1 MRYNFEKPTGNV
13 YSMNELKALMEFI
26 NNYNDLKA
34 TNGNELNIRAG
45 LVATGKF
52 GDDNAV
58 LEKIRATKMFCG
70 GDIPSKDQCA
80 ELLVQYNAYANAKLA
95 QAKKAAEEAKSQE
108 MTYEVPA
115 GPGGAPVSLSAEE
128 MKKQGKKQ
136 SRRFTR
142 LYITRFLSVLGFAV
156 VGAWAVPLLATML
169 IGSTAAVST
178 IAAITTVASI
188 VGAIGGGILGNRL
201 FNTFGKAKLEEARRF
216 KRVYDDNS
224 ASIEK
229 QVQNSREKQNEY
241 ERMLKEFGFENSPE
255 QDLTN
260 VANQYGIDL
269 NYTADQ
275 PSAQTAQPT
284 NTPVEIGSERPAVEA
299 GDNEDS
305 GPERTMEKTDEKES
319 EGENNGATFEPYNGE
334 SIQDG
339 GVITPV
345 EYEPKQSEFEFPEEG
360 KVYPEGKIIVPD
372 VEHTELENIKGAPT
386 WEINTDDDYL
396 VYPGDPAEK
405 TILPEADEKKR
416 TALLEKVEQLRNEL
430 SQTKKYLKVNEF
442 YGIENAEAEIEK
454 LTKAQE
460 WIEKC
465 ESRESLDELEKM
477 YDATE
482 TYYYKLVAKNRPAK
496 AIRGCEAVLASLNIE
511 GGIDLL
517 KAKEEF
523 TNGGCGIA
531 RKTKLGRAITN
542 NMFYEKANELVDRY
556 KTYNVEGRVQEAYRA
571 GGEAESCHDASEEV
585 NPTLLNE
592 VLKAYSR
599 RISADKENRP
609 EVENESSM
617 KIKNRIVR
625 NFKAQ
630 RKTSGALTYAELKEL
645 DKIVRG
651 EMALQSK
658 TIAGDVEEENEM

>member
-1 MRYNFEKPTGNV
+1 MKYNFEKPTGNV

-26 NNYNDLKA
+26 DKYNELKA
-34 TNGNELNIRAG
+34 INGNELNIRAG

-58 LEKIRATKMFCG
+58 LERIRATKLFCG
-70 GDIPSKDQCA
+70 GEIPSKNQCS
-80 ELLVQYNAYANAKLA
+80 ELLVQYRDYANAKLA
-95 QAKKAAEEAKSQE
+95 QAKKTAEDAKNHE

-115 GPGGAPVSLSAEE
+115 GPGGAPIKLSAAE
-128 MKKQGKKQ
+128 MKEQGKKQ

-142 LYITRFLSVLGFAV
+142 LFITRILCVLGLAA

-178 IAAITTVASI
+178 IAAVTTVASI
-188 VGAIGGGILGNRL
+188 AGAIGGGILGNRL
-201 FNTFGKAKLEEARRF
+201 FNTFGKAKLEESRRF

-229 QVQNSREKQNEY
+229 QVQTSRESQNEY
-241 ERMLKEFGFENSPE
+241 ENMLNSFGFENSPE

-260 VANQYGIDL
+260 IANQYGIDL

-284 NTPVEIGSERPAVEA
+284 NSPVEIGSERPGVEE
-299 GDNEDS
+299 GSNEIFEVEQV
-305 GPERTMEKTDEKES
+305 PEEIDERKLAD
-319 EGENNGATFEPYNGE
+319 ENAGATFEPYNGE
-334 SIQDG
+334 DVADG
-339 GVITPV
+339 GVILPV
-345 EYEPKQSEFEFPEEG
+345 EDEPKQSIYEFPEEG

-372 VEHTELENIKGAPT
+372 GEHTELEKIKGAPT
-386 WEINTDDDYL
+386 WEIYSDDDEL
-396 VYPGDPAEK
+396 EPEDPADK

-416 TALLEKVEQLRNEL
+416 TALLEKVEKLRSEL
-430 SQTKKYLKVNEF
+430 NQTKKYLKVNEF
-442 YGIENAEAEIEK
+442 YGIEDADAEMEK
-454 LTKAQE
+454 LAKAQE

-465 ESRESLDELEKM
+465 ESRETLDELEKM

-482 TYYYKLVAKNRPAK
+482 EHYYKLVAKNRPAK

-523 TNGGCGIA
+523 TNGGCGIT
-531 RKTKLGRAITN
+531 RETKLGRAITN
-542 NMFYEKANELVDRY
+542 NMFYEKANDLVDRY

-571 GGEAESCHDASEEV
+571 DGEALSYHDASEEV
-585 NPTLLNE
+585 DPTLLNE

-630 RKTSGALTYAELKEL
+630 RKTSGALTYTELKTL
-645 DKIVRG
+645 DKLVRD

>member
-284 NTPVEIGSERPAVEA
+284 NSPVEIGSERPAVESDA
-299 GDNEDS
+299 NEDS
-305 GPERTMEKTDEKES
+305 GPERTMEQQEETKSEEIKPEEPVVEAPKTGAEFGPD
-319 EGENNGATFEPYNGE
+319 EGEDIP
-334 SIQDG
+334 DG
-339 GVITPV
+339 G
-345 EYEPKQSEFEFPEEG
+345 E
-360 KVYPEGKIIVPD
+360 
-372 VEHTELENIKGAPT
+372 IKP
-386 WEINTDDDYL
+386 TDDDSKLKKYEAPNSIYYKPHTWGL
-396 VYPGDPAEK
+396 APKDDINEPGDPVEK
-405 TILPEADEKKR
+405 TVLSEADENKR
-416 TALLEKVEQLRNEL
+416 TALLEKVEKLRSEL

-442 YGIENAEAEIEK
+442 YGIKDAKAEMEK
-454 LTKAQE
+454 LAKAQE

-482 TYYYKLVAKNRPAK
+482 AYYYKLVAKNRPAK

-523 TNGGCGIA
+523 TNGGCGIT
-531 RKTKLGRAITN
+531 RETKLGRAITN

-556 KTYNVEGRVQEAYRA
+556 KTYNVEGRVQEAYSRTD
-571 GGEAESCHDASEEV
+571 GESLSYHDASEEV

-625 NFKAQ
+625 NFKGQ

>member
-1 MRYNFEKPTGNV
+1 MGEITMRYNFEKPTGNV

-142 LYITRFLSVLGFAV
+142 LYITRFLSVLGFAI

-299 GDNEDS
+299 G
-305 GPERTMEKTDEKES
+305 
-319 EGENNGATFEPYNGE
+319 
-334 SIQDG
+334 
-339 GVITPV
+339 
-345 EYEPKQSEFEFPEEG
+345 
-360 KVYPEGKIIVPD
+360 
-372 VEHTELENIKGAPT
+372 
-386 WEINTDDDYL
+386 
-396 VYPGDPAEK
+396 
-405 TILPEADEKKR
+405 
-416 TALLEKVEQLRNEL
+416 
-430 SQTKKYLKVNEF
+430 
-442 YGIENAEAEIEK
+442 
-454 LTKAQE
+454 
-460 WIEKC
+460 
-465 ESRESLDELEKM
+465 
-477 YDATE
+477 
-482 TYYYKLVAKNRPAK
+482 
-496 AIRGCEAVLASLNIE
+496 
-511 GGIDLL
+511 
-517 KAKEEF
+517 
-523 TNGGCGIA
+523 
-531 RKTKLGRAITN
+531 
-542 NMFYEKANELVDRY
+542 ANE
-556 KTYNVEGRVQEAYRA
+556 G
-571 GGEAESCHDASEEV
+571 
-585 NPTLLNE
+585 
-592 VLKAYSR
+592 
-599 RISADKENRP
+599 
-609 EVENESSM
+609 
-617 KIKNRIVR
+617 IK
-625 NFKAQ
+625 
-630 RKTSGALTYAELKEL
+630 
-645 DKIVRG
+645 
-651 EMALQSK
+651 
-658 TIAGDVEEENEM
+658 